1 MGMLILTTL
10 FITGASAFVY
20 AGMTYQK
27 PLEVTTGSGSTAPTR
42 ASFSLT
48 TTLILAL
55 LAFFNLGIFMFLR
68 GAHRHI
74 RNSSGRR
81 GSLPTSL
88 RSTPFGDPWEES
100 PRKDEESS
108 TT

>member
-1 MGMLILTTL
+1 MLILTTL
-10 FITGASAFVY
+10 FITGASALVY
-20 AGMTYQK
+20 AGMTYEK
-27 PLEVTTGSGSTAPTR
+27 ALEVTTGSGSTAPTS
-42 ASFSLT
+42 ASFSPT

-68 GAHRHI
+68 GAHGHI

-81 GSLPTSL
+81 GSLPTGL
-88 RSTPFGDPWEES
+88 TSTPFGEDAWEES

-108 TT
+108 AA